1 MIRNIFRRF
10 RRLRDGSG
18 HRSSTVTRFYQ
29 FCRYVGINLVHRFV
43 SLDGRT
49 ACLTVDISDIS
60 FPRVGGPVILRS
72 LTRWPRER
80 KKRHKEGNERLGDSL
95 MNCFH

>member
-1 MIRNIFRRF
+1 MARDIFRRF

-18 HRSSTVTRFYQ
+18 DRSSTVTRFYQ
-29 FCRYVGINLVHRFV
+29 FCRYVGINLVRRFV
-43 SLDGRT
+43 SFDGRT
-49 ACLTVDISDIS
+49 ASPTVDISDIS

-72 LTRWPRER
+72 LTRWSRE
-80 KKRHKEGNERLGDSL
+80 KEKRQKEGNERLGDSL